1 MIENFRKATK
11 KQVGAEQDQID
22 QIRSIMV
29 KKMIKILINFVKSRK
44 KNSVPTLAGFLTLF
58 PDLFAFLTKFF

>member
-1 MIENFRKATK
+1 MIEHFRKATE

-29 KKMIKILINFVKSRK
+29 KKIIKILINFVK
-44 KNSVPTLAGFLTLF
+44 LT
-58 PDLFAFLTKFF
+58 